1 MNKSTGRDL
10 EAELMR
16 RVAYLPGGKTQS
28 GLPLIV
34 VPIDTPPSGLCGTA
48 STGGPLSSS
57 LSPGSS
63 GTSPSTTLQSPTAI
77 ASANKELLNESFDSC
92 AARLGRSEEEH
103 CRDLDR
109 VLRYLLP
116 IAT

>member
-1 MNKSTGRDL
+1 
-10 EAELMR
+10 MR
-16 RVAYLPGGKTQS
+16 RVAYLPGGNTSS

-34 VPIDTPPSGLCGTA
+34 VPIDTPPSGLCSG
-48 STGGPLSSS
+48 SSS
-57 LSPGSS
+57 VPSSSSSSSPQVSS
-63 GTSPSTTLQSPTAI
+63 A
-77 ASANKELLNESFDSC
+77 ANKELNESFDSC
-92 AARLGRSEEEH
+92 AARLGRTEEEH